1 MSNEIDRRELIKIA
15 AVSVAAATAAAAQ
28 PGGQGQF
35 FTAGELALTDELS
48 DILIPTDEKSPGA
61 KAAKV
66 AAFIDSYFAQ
76 AYAPD
81 QIEERNDF
89 RDGLKLFMG
98 KSHEEHIAMFT
109 RAAEHE
115 HAARTRRHSS
125 AAAAPDLTPEE
136 KFYRHLKALTI
147 RGYYTTSIG
156 IHQDLDYKGNVFQT
170 GEYAGFLPK
179 PV

>member
-1 MSNEIDRRELIKIA
+1 MANEIDRRQLIKIA
-15 AVSVAAATAAAAQ
+15 AASVTAASALAAQ
-28 PGGQGQF
+28 PQF
-35 FTAGELALTDELS
+35 FSPEEFALTDELS
-48 DILIPTDEKSPGA
+48 DIIIPTDEKSPGA

-81 QIEERNDF
+81 QIEERNGF
-89 RDGLKLFMG
+89 RQGLKLFAG
-98 KSHEEHIAMFT
+98 KSRDEHIAMFT

-115 HAARTRRHSS
+115 HAARTRRHGG
-125 AAAAPDLTPEE
+125 AGAAPGLTPEE

-147 RGYYTTSIG
+147 RGYYTTAIG
-156 IHQDLDYKGNVFQT
+156 IHQDMDYKGNVFQT